1 MIDRTDP
8 KAHAHAKDAKD
19 AEDAKDAKHEAE
31 AEGLLAT
38 IRSQPIRAV
47 TLVLC
52 MIAGATL
59 GLLYIPEEALSVPRR
74 LFGGALLGGLSWLLV
89 MVGRII

>member
-1 MIDRTDP
+1 MTEHTDHS
-8 KAHAHAKDAKD
+8 AH
-19 AEDAKDAKHEAE
+19 EGHESHETPREE

-38 IRSQPIRAV
+38 IRSQPLRAG
-47 TLVLC
+47 TLALC
-52 MIAGATL
+52 VIAGATL

-89 MVGRII
+89 MVGRVI